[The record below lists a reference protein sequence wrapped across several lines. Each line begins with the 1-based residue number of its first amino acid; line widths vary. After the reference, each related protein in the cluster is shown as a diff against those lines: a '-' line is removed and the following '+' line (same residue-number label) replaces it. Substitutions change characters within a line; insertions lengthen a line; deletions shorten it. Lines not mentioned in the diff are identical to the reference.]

1 MEEFIGCIEVRD
13 LRIKLYSAKKKGII
27 DKGWKM
33 VDIFQEEVHMAK
45 GYDWR
50 PIQDYENDPCEWEQS
65 ELRALFD
72 VWREQRDHLESF
84 EAVSRFNEK
93 LKREWAIET
102 GLIERI
108 YVFDRGITELMIERG
123 IDAIPHGSVQDR
135 EKVVSMIKDHEAAI
149 ESVFDYVK
157 GDRELSTS
165 YIKELHA
172 TLTQNQDTV
181 EALDQFGRQVK
192 VPLIK
197 GDYKKTP
204 NNPRRPDGQIHEY
217 CPPEHVDMEMDQ
229 LVKLHHSHESVAPEV
244 EAAWLHHRFTQI
256 HPFQD
261 GNGRVAR
268 ALATLIFVRAGWF
281 PPVVKN
287 DERAVYLD
295 ALESAD
301 TGDLSQLVKFFAR
314 LERNE
319 FVKAIGIS
327 GQVIRSNRAEKV
339 VAATKEELQRRRDAL
354 HEEWNAAKQS
364 AIRLRQSAKERLLE
378 ISQSLWSEMEG
389 LLENPSFYC
398 DEESDQGERSHY
410 YRMQIV
416 ETAKALDYFA
426 NPRLYRAWARLVMRT
441 NNQTGT
447 IIIAFHGIGHE
458 FRGVLACS
466 AMYFQRVDTDD
477 EGERQIA
484 PTIPISKEVF
494 QINYKEPLEEIEQ
507 RFLGWLEE
515 SIVRGL
521 EQWQSAIL

>member
-1 MEEFIGCIEVRD
+1 
-13 LRIKLYSAKKKGII
+13 
-27 DKGWKM
+27 
-33 VDIFQEEVHMAK
+33 MAK
-45 GYDWR
+45 GYEWR
-50 PIQDYENDPCEWEQS
+50 PIRDYENDPCKLEQS

-108 YVFDRGITELMIERG
+108 YVLGRGITELMIERG
-123 IDAIPHGSVQDR
+123 IHAALIPHGSVQDP

-157 GDRELSTS
+157 GDRKLSTS

-181 EALDQFGRQVK
+181 EAVDQFGTRVE

-204 NNPRRPDGQIHEY
+204 NNPRRPDGHIHEY
-217 CPPEHVDMEMDQ
+217 CPPEHVDSEMDR
-229 LVKLHHSHESVAPEV
+229 LIEMHLAHEGVAPEV

-268 ALATLIFVRAGWF
+268 ALATLVFVRTGWF

-287 DERAVYLD
+287 DERAEYLD

-301 TGDLSQLVKFFAR
+301 IGDLSELVKFFAR

-319 FVKAIGIS
+319 FVKTLEIS
-327 GQVIRSNRAEKV
+327 GQVLRSNRAERV

-364 AIRLRQSAKERLLE
+364 TDKLRRAAKGRLEQVSE
-378 ISQSLWSEMEG
+378 SLKSEMEG

-398 DEESDQGERSHY
+398 DEESDQGQRSHY

-477 EGERQIA
+477 EGERQIS
-484 PTIPISKEVF
+484 PTTPISKDVF

-507 RFLGWLEE
+507 RFLAWLEE

>member
-1 MEEFIGCIEVRD
+1 
-13 LRIKLYSAKKKGII
+13 
-27 DKGWKM
+27 
-33 VDIFQEEVHMAK
+33 MAK
-45 GYDWR
+45 GYKWR
-50 PIQDYENDPCEWEQS
+50 PIQDYEHTPCKLEQS
-65 ELRALFD
+65 ELRGLFD
-72 VWREQRDHLESF
+72 VWQEQREHLESLG
-84 EAVSRFNEK
+84 VLSRFNEE

-108 YVFDRGITELMIERG
+108 YFFDRGITESMIERG
-123 IDAIPHGSVQDR
+123 IHAALIPHGSAQNP
-135 EKVVSMIKDHEAAI
+135 EKVVSMIKDHEAAVD
-149 ESVFDYVK
+149 SVFSYVK
-157 GDRELSTS
+157 GNRKLSTS

-181 EALDQFGRQVK
+181 EAVDQFGRQVK
-192 VPLIK
+192 APLIK

-204 NNPRRPDGQIHEY
+204 NNPRRPDGHVHEY
-217 CPPEHVDMEMDQ
+217 CPPEQVDSEMDR
-229 LVKLHHSHESVAPEV
+229 LVEMHLAHEGVAPEV
-244 EAAWLHHRFTQI
+244 EAAWLHHRFAQI

-268 ALATLIFVRAGWF
+268 ALATLVFVRAGWF

-287 DERAVYLD
+287 DERAEYLD

-301 TGDLSQLVKFFAR
+301 AGDLSQLVKFFAR

-319 FVKAIGIS
+319 FVKTFDVS
-327 GQVIRSNRAEKV
+327 GQVLHTNRAERV
-339 VAATKEELQRRRDAL
+339 VVATKEELQRRRDAL
-354 HEEWNAAKQS
+354 HEEWNTAKQS
-364 AIRLRQSAKERLLE
+364 ADKLRRAAKDRLEQVSE
-378 ISQSLWSEMEG
+378 SLKSEMEG

-398 DEESDQGERSHY
+398 DEESDQGQRSHY

-441 NNQTGT
+441 NNQTGS

-507 RFLGWLEE
+507 RFLVWLEE

-521 EQWQSAIL
+521 EQWQSTVL